1 MRWAAYLSETIT
13 PDGYCQ
19 MRYTRYVKNA
29 DVPKLEL
36 EVVPQDLR
44 TYLTRLLESRI
55 PQGDAGDYQIGIIWQ
70 NRFINRARNL
80 LGLPLYVL
88 ESDDWGF
95 FHPAEH
101 AWHQGEFEIMLR
113 RLSTVQFVEWICDVI
128 QWKFLIMDEINELLE
143 QENLSFRIKER
154 NEKFSVEVFSIE
166 KLEREVEHAEHPNI
180 RLLVN
185 RMDDAL
191 QREDY
196 AGVLHSSASI
206 FETMAKDVVGLPT
219 VQNQTLKSFFDRYRK
234 DSGLP
239 DELLNYIISI
249 YDARNTTPLAGHGS
263 TQLPTISKETA
274 IVLCEMTIAFVRIE
288 YTLHAEVHP
297 KPQPAQSGAG

>member
-1 MRWAAYLSETIT
+1 
-13 PDGYCQ
+13 
-19 MRYTRYVKNA
+19 MRYTRYVTKE

-36 EVVPQDLR
+36 EVIPQELR
-44 TYLTRLLESRI
+44 VYLTRVLESRI
-55 PQGDAGDYQIGIIWQ
+55 SRGDDEDGPTRIIWQ

-88 ESDDWGF
+88 QSDDWGF

-113 RLSTVQFVEWICDVI
+113 RLSTVQFAEWICDVI
-128 QWKFLIMDEINELLE
+128 QWEFFKVDEINELLE
-143 QENLSFRIKER
+143 QENLSFRIEER
-154 NEKFSVEVFSIE
+154 NEKLSVEVFSIE
-166 KLEREVEHAEHPNI
+166 KLEREAEHAEHPNI

-206 FETMAKDVVGLPT
+206 FETMAKDVIRSPT
-219 VQNQTLKSFFDRYRK
+219 VQNQTLKGFFDRYRK
-234 DSGLP
+234 DSELP
-239 DELLNYIISI
+239 GEMLNYIISI

-263 TQLPTISKETA
+263 TQRPKISMKTA
-274 IVLCEMTIAFVRIE
+274 IELRELTIAFVKIE
-288 YTLHAEVHP
+288 YKLRAELCS
-297 KPQPAQSGAG
+297 KT